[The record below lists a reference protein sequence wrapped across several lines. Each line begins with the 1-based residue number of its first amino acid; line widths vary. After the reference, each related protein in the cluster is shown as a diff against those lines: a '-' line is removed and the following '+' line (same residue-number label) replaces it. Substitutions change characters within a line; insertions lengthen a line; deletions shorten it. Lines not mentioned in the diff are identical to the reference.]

1 MNSRV
6 LSGETQKQRESHS
19 DGAGALTLRAVN
31 TQRGWWCWIPDAQGA
46 SLATS
51 LSFQVYK

>member
-19 DGAGALTLRAVN
+19 NGALALRAVN

-51 LSFQVYK
+51 LSLQVYK